1 MTVNYNTFLSDA
13 FLRSHW
19 AEDYQKFK
27 GSPDEQALIERLK
40 VWHGRKDLKETSAE
54 PALLNQFFG
63 ATWGYRSSGE
73 AAEPGFTLYP
83 KFSIP
88 GTGAKGGPGEADL
101 ALGYFGTSGDVP
113 QVVCEFKD
121 IRSALDAPQKRKDN
135 TRSPVRQCQDYL
147 TGARRNLVGDEPIQP
162 HWGIVTDMNEFRLY
176 WWNRMPQQ
184 YMRFVIGRRDLLF
197 TGVTLL
203 DEGEEAQFQR
213 FLFWRVF
220 RPEYLL
226 APYGK
231 PELLKLVEK
240 QRFREREIENEF
252 YGEYRAFRDRLYN
265 ELLLS
270 NPEFLKKRTRGQ
282 LLHAAQRILDRCLFI
297 FYCED
302 MGHALSFPPQ
312 LLSEILTKASLD
324 EHFDPK
330 GGDIWERLRGLFRL
344 MNVGGEIGGKKVN
357 RFNGG
362 LFRDDPD
369 IESLRLPNSVF
380 CEPGQGTNAASLAQN
395 RQTLL
400 YLCGSYNYADKGSA
414 DKTLGLYTLGH
425 IFEQSITELEIKQAE
440 VEGHESLNKL
450 GKRKTDG
457 VYYTPEWV
465 VETIVSETLE
475 PRLQELRAECGW
487 KGESPS
493 REALDRYW
501 DALKAFKIV
510 DPACGSGAFLITAF
524 RHLRDEFAMVAELR
538 KQAGGK
544 KPLPDER
551 EVVEDILASNIY
563 GVDINPA
570 SVEISRLALWLHTA
584 RPNEPLSSLDM
595 HIRDGNSLVGK
606 KEFYLKGDL
615 GVFDDER
622 KEMINAFDWDEAFP
636 EVFKAGGFDAVVGNP
651 PYVKLQNFKR
661 IYPEVEEFLSKGRL
675 GKSYYRSTQTG
686 NFDLYLPFIEKGI
699 SLLNENGRMG
709 FIAPSLWLVNEY
721 GEGLCRL
728 VHENRFLDRW
738 VDFKSFQVFEEAIT
752 YTALQFFSRR
762 PNEDVAFHQAFDGT
776 VGAIDWRNSDNRIS
790 YLDLPFEGGWHL
802 LPKTERALI
811 AKLRKSTKR
820 LDDSGITEPNGIFVG
835 IQTSADDIYHL
846 QRVGPGIY
854 RCFPKKS
861 QGQKVAPPPY
871 DVEIEDNMMKPLVS
885 GPEAKRYI
893 EPRTDTYLLFPYET
907 KDGRLRL
914 IPAKDMEGRFPKA
927 WKYLLSYEQRL
938 RARENRKM
946 DDDNSWWSYNYPK
959 NLDKQEFKKLVVAQT
974 VPSMRVCYDDS
985 GRYYLNNVRVNG
997 IVPAKNID
1005 PWALL
1010 GALNGSVCDFV
1021 FRRIAAPKG
1030 GGYFEAN
1037 KQYIAPLPIP
1047 KKLPASIGALAKV
1060 LQHQNSERGELL
1072 HLIADRLSNMKSVD
1086 RPEEWIFPKVGSV
1099 DHWLAEAPQKMTSTE
1114 KRAWA
1119 KERREE
1125 KLNAELERVESIL
1138 ALGGDLSCSLDKGEL
1153 KFRIG
1158 GQVAIDKVFVT
1169 KAEQDFIFA
1178 QWDVLARTFV
1188 VTEKTKAKKLVDN
1201 LRRLVPAENP
1211 GLIEQI
1217 LDLHRQLVELDTAL
1231 AESEREINALLYEAY
1246 GLTEAE
1252 IALVEKG

>member
-19 AEDYQKFK
+19 AVDYQRFK
-27 GSPDEQALIERLK
+27 GSAEEQALIERLEA
-40 VWHGRKDLKETSAE
+40 WHARKDLKETSAE
-54 PALLNQFFG
+54 AALLNQFFV
-63 ATWGYRSSGE
+63 ATWGYRFSGE
-73 AAEPGFTLYP
+73 TTEPGFTLYP

-101 ALGYFGTSGDVP
+101 ALGYFGEDGAVP
-113 QVVCEFKD
+113 QVICEFKD
-121 IRSALDAPQKRKDN
+121 VRSALDAPQKRKDN

-147 TGARRNLVGDEPIQP
+147 IGVRRNLIGDEPIQP

-203 DEGEEAQFQR
+203 DEGEEASFQR

-220 RPEYLL
+220 RPEFLL
-226 APYGK
+226 AQYGK

-265 ELLLS
+265 ELVLS
-270 NPEFLKKRTRGQ
+270 NPEFLKTRTRGQ
-282 LLHAAQRILDRCLFI
+282 LLHVAQRILDRCLFI

-330 GGDIWERLRGLFRL
+330 GGDLWERLRSLFRL
-344 MNVGGEIGGKKVN
+344 MNLGGEIGGKKVN

-369 IESLRLPNSVF
+369 IDAVRLPNSIF
-380 CEPGQGTNAASLAQN
+380 CEQGQGANLASLAQN
-395 RQTLL
+395 KQTLL

-450 GKRKTDG
+450 SKRKTDG

-465 VETIVSETLE
+465 VETIVRETLE
-475 PRLQELRAECGW
+475 PRLKELRAECGW
-487 KGESPS
+487 KGDNPS
-493 REALDRYW
+493 REALDKYW

-544 KPLPDER
+544 KPLPDEK
-551 EVVEDILASNIY
+551 ELVEDILASNIY

-570 SVEISRLALWLHTA
+570 SVEITRLALWLHTA
-584 RPNEPLSSLDM
+584 RPNEPLSTLDM

-606 KEFYLKGDL
+606 KEFYLKDDL
-615 GVFDDER
+615 GVFDDEK
-622 KEMINAFDWDEAFP
+622 KEMINAFDWEEAFP
-636 EVFKAGGFDAVVGNP
+636 EVFKTGGFDAVVGNP

-661 IYPEVEEFLSKGRL
+661 VYPEVEEFLSKGRL

-699 SLLNENGRMG
+699 SLLNPKGRMG

-728 VHENRFLDRW
+728 VHENQFLDRW
-738 VDFKSFQVFEEAIT
+738 VDFKSFQVFEEATT
-752 YTALQFFSRR
+752 YTALQFFSRG
-762 PNEDVAFHQAFDGT
+762 PNPEIAFHQAFDGT
-776 VGAIDWRNSDNRIS
+776 VGAIDWDNPENRIS
-790 YLDLPFEGGWHL
+790 YKELSPDGGWHL
-802 LPKTERALI
+802 IPKPERKLI
-811 AKLRKSTKR
+811 EKLRKSCKR
-820 LDDSGITEPNGIFVG
+820 LDDPSLTSAIFQG
-835 IQTSADDIYHL
+835 LITSADDVFHL
-846 QRVGPGIY
+846 TKIGPGRY
-854 RCFPKKS
+854 LCTPKKS
-861 QGQKVAPPPY
+861 AGHTKAASPY
-871 DVEIEDNMMKPLVS
+871 EVEIEDAIMRPLVS
-885 GPEAKRYI
+885 GVEAKRYA
-893 EPRTDTYLLFPYET
+893 EPQTETYLLFPYEA
-907 KDGRLRL
+907 KDGQTRL
-914 IPAKDMEGRFPKA
+914 IPASDMEERFPNA
-927 WKYLLSYEQRL
+927 WKYLKSYEAKL
-938 RARENRKM
+938 RSRESKGF
-946 DDDNSWWSYNYPK
+946 DDDEWYRFGRHQS
-959 NLDKQEFKKLVVAQT
+959 LDKQEIRKIIVPRLVVNLKA
-974 VPSMRVCYDDS
+974 YFDDK
-985 GRYYLNNVRVNG
+985 GKYYIDNVDVGGIALADSANG
-997 IVPAKNID
+997 DFLTAV
-1005 PWALL
+1005 
-1010 GALNGSVCDFV
+1010 LNGKVCSFV
-1021 FRRIAAPKG
+1021 FRRVSKPFRG
-1030 GGYFEAN
+1030 EFRSAN
-1037 KQYIAPLPIP
+1037 KQFIAPLPVP
-1047 KKLPASIGALAKV
+1047 KCSSKQISTLASLARHLKEA
-1060 LQHQNSERGELL
+1060 SKERLDIVS
-1072 HLIADRLSNMKSVD
+1072 LISDRLSNMKSVN
-1086 RPEEWIFPKVGSV
+1086 RPEEWVFPMIGST
-1099 DHWLAEAPQKMTSTE
+1099 DHWIAEAPARMTHAE

-1119 KERREE
+1119 KEQREK
-1125 KLNAELERVESIL
+1125 KLNAELERVESLL
-1138 ALGGDLSCSLDKGEL
+1138 APGSELSCSLEKGEL
-1153 KFRIG
+1153 KFFIG
-1158 GQVAIDKVFVT
+1158 GQVAIENVLVT
-1169 KAEQDFIFA
+1169 KAEQDFVFA

-1188 VTEKTKAKKLVDN
+1188 VTEKTKAKKLVDG

-1211 GLIEQI
+1211 GLVEQV
-1217 LDLHRQLVELDTAL
+1217 LELHRQLVEVDDAL
-1231 AESEREINALLYEAY
+1231 AESEREINALLYKAY